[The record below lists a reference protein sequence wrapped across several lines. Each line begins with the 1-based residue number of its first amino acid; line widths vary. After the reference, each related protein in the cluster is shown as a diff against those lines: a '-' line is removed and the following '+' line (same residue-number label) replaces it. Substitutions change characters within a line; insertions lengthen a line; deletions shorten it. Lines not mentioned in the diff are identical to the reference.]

1 VYPLRPSVRTTRQHP
16 PSGNGSWQDG
26 SRHQRNQRG
35 SDGPS
40 HSGSPRRAL
49 TSSRRPGRPRRW
61 NGPPTDPRARRR
73 HDRTALRRHRPRL
86 SRGARDAAFDAMGH
100 VDILVNS
107 PGAVARSSLA
117 DVTDE
122 EWEGVFDVQLDGPVT
137 AVQVFADRRSV
148 APSSTS
154 RRCRHRRRF
163 RTSPPTMTTAK
174 GRDRRVHAGRRRGT
188 RSRDTGQRHPSGV
201 RRHRADG
208 RHLRRGDP
216 RYDTI
221 TERTTQSRL
230 AKPEEITGAAVYF
243 ASDAAS
249 YATGGSSPWTT
260 ASVPLPST
268 PDSVGRSRVSAIAPT
283 GSAITGK

>member
-1 VYPLRPSVRTTRQHP
+1 LCTRSDRAYVPLDNTHHPVTVAGKTAAVIGGTSGIGRAIALRFAEEGADVVATSRTP
-16 PSGNGSWQDG
+16 EKVE
-26 SRHQRNQRG
+26 
-35 SDGPS
+35 
-40 HSGSPRRAL
+40 
-49 TSSRRPGRPRRW
+49 
-61 NGPPTDPRARRR
+61 
-73 HDRTALRRHRPRL
+73 RTADEIRE
-86 SRGARDAAFDAMGH
+86 RGVDTIEQPCDVTDRDSLEEYRDAAFDAMGH

-163 RTSPPTMTTAK
+163 RTSPPTTAK
-174 GRDRRVHAGRRRGT
+174 GGIDAFTRVAAEELGPEIRVNAIRPGFVVTEQTADTYVEGTRGT
-188 RSRDTGQRHPSGV
+188 IRSPNGPP
-201 RRHRADG
+201 RADS
-208 RHLRRGDP
+208 RNRKRSPAQRCTSPATP
-216 RYDTI
+216 RPTPPA
-221 TERTTQSRL
+221 R
-230 AKPEEITGAAVYF
+230 
-243 ASDAAS
+243 
-249 YATGGSSPWTT
+249 SSPWTT